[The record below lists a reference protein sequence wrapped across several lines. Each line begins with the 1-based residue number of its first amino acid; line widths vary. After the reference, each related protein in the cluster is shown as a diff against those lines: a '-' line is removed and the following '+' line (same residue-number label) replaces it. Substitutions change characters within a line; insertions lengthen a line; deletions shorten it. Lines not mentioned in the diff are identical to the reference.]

1 MYHLIV
7 VGVAEKKL
15 GILVDSVISSEEV
28 AVKTISGIKKATGIA
43 GATISAD
50 GEPILV
56 VDIYSILK
64 FLEDGG
70 IDSRRLI

>member
-1 MYHLIV
+1 
-7 VGVAEKKL
+7 
-15 GILVDSVISSEEV
+15 VISSEEV
-28 AVKTISGIKKATGIA
+28 SVKTISGIKKATGIA

-56 VDIYSILK
+56 VDVYSILK
-64 FLEDGG
+64 FLEEGG